1 MIAPMVAAADPAL
14 KGIVLMAGPAYT
26 GGRILAFQQRYAVDH
41 VPALSAAERREALAK
56 SEKATDSLAAKSA
69 WLRYFITY
77 DPLATARKVRVPVL
91 ILQGETDQ
99 QVTPEQADT
108 LAAAFRAGGDRDV
121 TVRKFRHTDH
131 LFVADSSG
139 DPARYAA
146 LPSHAVRP
154 EVLGAIAD
162 WLASHLR

>member
-1 MIAPMVAAADPAL
+1 
-14 KGIVLMAGPAYT
+14 
-26 GGRILAFQQRYAVDH
+26 
-41 VPALSAAERREALAK
+41 
-56 SEKATDSLAAKSA
+56 
-69 WLRYFITY
+69 
-77 DPLATARKVRVPVL
+77 VPVL

-121 TVRKFRHTDH
+121 TVRRFRGTDH

-139 DPARYAA
+139 DSARYSA